1 MILYIASAC
10 SVYNLTIK
18 PAFTVLMPHHR
29 SILNVMTASREQRW
43 ICIFETQQ
51 ITLEKVCFDQY
62 QYLRYFCIIFY

>member
-18 PAFTVLMPHHR
+18 LAFTVLMPHHR
-29 SILNVMTASREQRW
+29 SILSREQRW

-51 ITLEKVCFDQY
+51 INLEKVCFDQY